1 MRKED
6 HSRRPKPRTTPSR
19 TDNWICLYSDGAV
32 KVDYGDVVV
41 GGITRDQHG
50 NWILVFNRR
59 LGQCSVFNAELWG
72 ILDGL
77 FLLHSRRRI
86 QQILLQTSLW
96 EFEHILKEENAEA
109 YDIAKLAFDK
119 N

>member
-1 MRKED
+1 MELLR
-6 HSRRPKPRTTPSR
+6 SIMGMLS
-19 TDNWICLYSDGAV
+19 W
-32 KVDYGDVVV
+32 
-41 GGITRDQHG
+41 GITRDQHG

-59 LGQCSVFNAELWG
+59 LGQCSVFNAELRG

-77 FLLHSRRRI
+77 FLLQSRRRI

-96 EFEHILKEENAEA
+96 GFEHIPREENAEA

-119 N
+119 NVGLQLFAACPLNISR